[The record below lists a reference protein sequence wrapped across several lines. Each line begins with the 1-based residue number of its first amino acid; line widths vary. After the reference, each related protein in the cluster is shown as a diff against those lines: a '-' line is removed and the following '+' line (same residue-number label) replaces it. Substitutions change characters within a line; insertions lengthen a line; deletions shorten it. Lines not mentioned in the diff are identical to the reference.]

1 MGGLRVVFRVER
13 RWVEM
18 NADSA
23 RRGLVPAFI
32 SERDCLICCASRD
45 AMCRYLEQ
53 GENWHFMKTWRACWD
68 VSK

>member
-18 NADSA
+18 KAERA
-23 RRGLVPAFI
+23 KRGLVPALM
-32 SERDCLICCASRD
+32 SDLDCFICCASRE

-53 GENWHFMKTWRACWD
+53 GEKWSFMKTWRAWWIFQ
-68 VSK
+68 